1 MVRLRDFR
9 VKRSGNKN
17 RGRLEIVRD
26 MLSVSTERTKKTRIM
41 YQANLSYRLMEK
53 YLRELLESGLLE
65 CDDESC
71 YVITWRGKEF
81 LQLYEEYV
89 DECHRLHEEIRGVRK
104 DKLLLEN
111 MCFNDSENLKRLLK
125 EREV

>member
-1 MVRLRDFR
+1 
-9 VKRSGNKN
+9 
-17 RGRLEIVRD
+17 
-26 MLSVSTERTKKTRIM
+26 
-41 YQANLSYRLMEK
+41 MEK

-65 CDDESC
+65 CDEEAC

-89 DECHRLHEEIRGVRK
+89 AECHRLHEEIRGVRK

-111 MCFNDSENLKRLLK
+111 MCFNDSKNPKCLLA